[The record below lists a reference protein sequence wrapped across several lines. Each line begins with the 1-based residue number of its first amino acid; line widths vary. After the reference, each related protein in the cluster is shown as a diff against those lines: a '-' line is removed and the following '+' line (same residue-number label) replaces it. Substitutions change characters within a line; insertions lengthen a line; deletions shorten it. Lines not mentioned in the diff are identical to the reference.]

1 MEYNVNPKLKI
12 KERNLKMITTTN
24 YNYNR
29 LNKLC
34 SVVRNSTQAEHLRG
48 TIRDSALNKNITKE
62 EQKELLNVL
71 KDRGMM

>member
-1 MEYNVNPKLKI
+1 ML
-12 KERNLKMITTTN
+12 TTTN

-48 TIRDSALNKNITKE
+48 TIRDSALSKSITRE
-62 EQKELLNVL
+62 EQKQLLNIL
-71 KDRGMM
+71 KSRGMMQ

>member
-1 MEYNVNPKLKI
+1 
-12 KERNLKMITTTN
+12 MITITN
-24 YNYNR
+24 YNYSQ

-34 SVVRNSTQAEHLRG
+34 SVVRNPTQAEHLRG

-71 KDRGMM
+71 KGRGMM

>member
-1 MEYNVNPKLKI
+1 ML
-12 KERNLKMITTTN
+12 TTTN

-48 TIRDSALNKNITKE
+48 TIRDSALSKSITRE
-62 EQKELLNVL
+62 EQKQLLNIL
-71 KDRGMM
+71 KGRGMCNEIK

>member
-1 MEYNVNPKLKI
+1 ML
-12 KERNLKMITTTN
+12 TTVS
-24 YNYNR
+24 YSYDK

-48 TIRDSALNKNITKE
+48 TIRDSALSKSITRE
-62 EQKELLNVL
+62 EQKQLLSVL